1 MAENYVQEGRKMN
14 MAVSSGV
21 DSGEPVMIG
30 NYIPAVALT
39 DRDSVTGKAS
49 LDFGPAVYDLPVK
62 GHTGVGNEAIAEGEA
77 VFYDSA
83 LATFLNKNSTTGV
96 FFGVALEAVESGATT
111 TIQVLVRPVYVPAG
125 GVTNAM
131 LPDDGIKATKFNR
144 AFTFEEFESPP
155 VCAKQGGAAAS
166 GTNGDVNVMQL
177 EDTNFEYFII
187 GTQTLVG
194 PTISADG
201 LLASLDLTNNE
212 GVEYSQGITAR
223 SRAAFVIGTSAAFY
237 LKVGLKVAD
246 VSGSDI
252 CAVGF
257 RKTQAYAAAFA
268 DYTDKATLNK
278 AAGDIYVTTA
288 LNNGEDSATDTE
300 ENWADGASHTL
311 EVYVSAAGVVT
322 FKIDGA
328 APTATAAFTFDT
340 GDVVVPFFHLLH
352 DATTPGAVHLTQWEC
367 GLQ

>member
-1 MAENYVQEGRKMN
+1 MAKNYVQEGRKMN
-14 MAVSSGV
+14 VAVSAGV

-62 GHTGVGNEAIAEGEA
+62 GHTGVGNAAIAVGEAI
-77 VFYDSA
+77 FYDAA

-96 FFGVALEAVESGATT
+96 FFGVALGAVESGATT
-111 TIQVLVRPVYVPAG
+111 TIPVLVRPVYVPAV

-131 LPDDGIKATKFNR
+131 LPDDGIKQTKFNR
-144 AFTFEEFESPP
+144 GFTYEEFESPA
-155 VCAKQGGAAAS
+155 VCAKQAGGAAS
-166 GTNGDVNVMQL
+166 GTNGDVNVAAL
-177 EDTNFEYFII
+177 EDNVFEYFMI
-187 GTQTLVG
+187 GTQTILG
-194 PTISADG
+194 PSISADG
-201 LLASLDLTNNE
+201 LLCSLDLTNND

-223 SRAAFVIGTSAAFY
+223 SRAAFVIGTSPAFY

-257 RKTQAYAAAFA
+257 RKTQAYQAAFA

-278 AAGDIYVTTA
+278 NSGDIYVTTA
-288 LNNGEDSATDTE
+288 LNNGEDSATDTQDK
-300 ENWADGASHTL
+300 WADGESHVL
-311 EVYVSAAGVVT
+311 EVYVSAAGVTT

-340 GDVVVPFFHLLH
+340 GDVVVPFLHLLH
-352 DATTPGAVHLTQWEC
+352 DATTPGAVHLTHWEC